1 MGKTRSVMLETDDG
15 RWELPVNPKEISV
28 TQDSK
33 DKTIDLLNVGEFNVP
48 GNRGLIKIVLSTF
61 LPDSSSPFYK
71 GVDPE
76 QVISS
81 IKKAKNGKRP
91 IRIIISGSDVN
102 AQFTVSSATETYKE
116 GQTDIYV
123 SWSFVEN
130 RDLNTQPVASWV
142 KRYTETGI
150 CERNTKASIPKTVT
164 AKAGDSLWNLACRY
178 YGDGSRW
185 KDIAAAN
192 GMTDD
197 SLAGGERLVI
207 PD

>member
-48 GNRGLIKIVLSTF
+48 GNRGLIKISLSTF

-76 QVISS
+76 QIISS
-81 IKKAKNGKRP
+81 VKKAKNGKRP

-130 RDLNTQPVASWV
+130 RDLNTQPVSSWV
-142 KRYTETGI
+142 KPVSYTHLTLP
-150 CERNTKASIPKTVT
+150 TT
-164 AKAGDSLWNLACRY
+164 
-178 YGDGSRW
+178 
-185 KDIAAAN
+185 
-192 GMTDD
+192 
-197 SLAGGERLVI
+197 
-207 PD
+207 

>member
-48 GNRGLIKIVLSTF
+48 GNRGLIKISLSTF

-76 QVISS
+76 QIISS
-81 IKKAKNGKRP
+81 VKKAKNGKRP

-150 CERNTKASIPKTVT
+150 CERNTKASIPKTVI
-164 AKAGDSLWNLACRY
+164 ANAGDSLWNLACRY

-185 KDIAAAN
+185 KEIAAAN
-192 GMTDD
+192 GMTEDD
-197 SLAGGERLVI
+197 LTGGERLVI

>member
-48 GNRGLIKIVLSTF
+48 GNRGLIKISLSTF

-76 QVISS
+76 QIISS
-81 IKKAKNGKRP
+81 VKKAKNGKRP

-130 RDLNTQPVASWV
+130 RDLNTQPVASWLSV
-142 KRYTETGI
+142 TRKQGSANVTQKR
-150 CERNTKASIPKTVT
+150 V
-164 AKAGDSLWNLACRY
+164 
-178 YGDGSRW
+178 SRRR
-185 KDIAAAN
+185 
-192 GMTDD
+192 
-197 SLAGGERLVI
+197 S
-207 PD
+207 